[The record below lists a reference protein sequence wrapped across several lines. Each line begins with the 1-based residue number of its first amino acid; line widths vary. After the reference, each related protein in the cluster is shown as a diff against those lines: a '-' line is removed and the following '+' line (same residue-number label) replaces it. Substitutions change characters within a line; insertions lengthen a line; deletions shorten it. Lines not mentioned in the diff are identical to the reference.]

1 MIKLYGIVICRT
13 FSDTTTLLVS
23 TRKLSYVPFNVYFCV
38 VPPFSDHFLD
48 SCDGLG
54 EGSGDKTG
62 VEGKGMRRDVEM
74 R

>member
-1 MIKLYGIVICRT
+1 MWHCSMSY

-62 VEGKGMRRDVEM
+62 MEGKA
-74 R
+74 